1 MKIYWLF
8 IIAGI
13 ICALFSDKIDKAF
26 NGDKKLKKVII
37 VFSVGVVL
45 VFTIAIVANILS

>member
-13 ICALFSDKIDKAF
+13 VCALFSDKIDMAF
-26 NGDKKLKKVII
+26 NGNKKLKKVII
-37 VFSVGVVL
+37 IFGVGVL
-45 VFTIAIVANILS
+45 LIGTIAVIANILS